1 MIDRSTNATITTV
14 VFDVNETLSDMAPM
28 ATRFADLG
36 APPHLARLWFASLL
50 RDGFARTV
58 TGRPERFAVL
68 AAEVLR
74 GVLHG
79 VEIDRPVDAAVEHV
93 LDGFADL
100 SVYPDVPAGVR
111 DLRAAGL
118 RLVTLSNGSAGV
130 GERLLGRAG
139 LRDAFEQVLSV
150 EDAGAW
156 KPAAA
161 AYEYAA
167 RACGTTV
174 DEMILVAVHPWD
186 LDGAARAGMRTAW
199 IDRTGAP
206 YPQYCTSPDHT
217 VSALPELAAALRPAS
232 RA

>member
-1 MIDRSTNATITTV
+1 MIDRSSATITTV
-14 VFDVNETLSDMAPM
+14 VFDVNETLSDMASM
-28 ATRFADLG
+28 ASRFADLG
-36 APPHLARLWFASLL
+36 APQHLARLWFATVL
-50 RDGFARTV
+50 RDGFARSA

-79 VEIDRPVDAAVEHV
+79 VEVDRPVDAAVDHV
-93 LDGFADL
+93 LGGFAEL
-100 SVYPDVPAGVR
+100 PVHPDVPAGVR

-130 GERLLGRAG
+130 GERLLSGAG

-161 AYEYAA
+161 AYEYAG
-167 RACGTTV
+167 RACGTPL
-174 DEMILVAVHPWD
+174 DEMVLVAVHPWD

-199 IDRTGAP
+199 IDRSGAP
-206 YPQYCTSPDHT
+206 YPQYCTRPDHT
-217 VSALPELAAALRPAS
+217 VSALPELVTALRP
-232 RA
+232 